1 MEQRPAVGRRRRQRR
16 PTNVRLI
23 GGYVSDELADQFT
36 EICERQGITASA
48 VVREHVASYV
58 EAHRD
63 LVIADSQ
70 LELELPMTG

>member
-1 MEQRPAVGRRRRQRR
+1 MEQQRPAVGRRRRERR
-16 PTNVRLI
+16 LANARLI

-36 EICERQGITASA
+36 EICVRQGITASA

-63 LVIADSQ
+63 LVVADEQ
-70 LELELPMTG
+70 QELPMTG